1 MGKFYFIL
9 STGDDTLVLHF
20 KETDSNF
27 MHRCFG
33 KINRSQAV
41 IWLNWPFLWT
51 ENSRSRWGIPLVTK
65 VMRKE
70 ARHTQRRDEPQES
83 PWIFSSIYPPKNQ
96 SLPTLLLCALTSDF
110 TGAVPHH
117 HLTLSVKELTYS
129 SN

>member
-41 IWLNWPFLWT
+41 IWLNWPFLW
-51 ENSRSRWGIPLVTK
+51 K
-65 VMRKE
+65 RKPTVCLPE
-70 ARHTQRRDEPQES
+70 RRTLYKWISKQMEKIRMDECMKMN
-83 PWIFSSIYPPKNQ
+83 IFSSSIRY
-96 SLPTLLLCALTSDF
+96 
-110 TGAVPHH
+110 
-117 HLTLSVKELTYS
+117 
-129 SN
+129 